1 MKSKLFI
8 VLVFLGEILIGQEKV
23 EKLKKQITTYT
34 YLNHYDSAQTIVLD
48 YLDQKELSPLEIF
61 YGHFLF
67 ADILKSS
74 NKPIEAIEKFKECK
88 KYLDA
93 IAENKNYL
101 SLIDGDIAE
110 CYFNMS
116 QYEDAKRYA
125 LLSLQTSPDSSL
137 RGSGHAVNYMILGYA
152 NYISKN
158 YSLALENYNNAMK
171 RYNAYGASCEL
182 PLCYMKIA
190 KVYNSMGNEKL
201 AEENIN
207 KAISISDSCEIENY
221 KLLSKRTLFDIYKE
235 NKNYE
240 KALMQLEEINNL
252 VAKLEY
258 AKQGKVMSEM
268 EVKYKTLLSQK
279 EIENLKKINEANKK
293 TLAEQ
298 ERVLFIVIVAI
309 LILCVFL
316 FFLVRI
322 SNQRKKAKQEL
333 ELLNVSLE
341 QKVIK
346 RTKELAEDILVRRE
360 LEKQLSEKINE
371 METLISKLS
380 HDLRSPLLS
389 VLGLIN
395 VAENDPESDKSIY
408 LDKIKESIK
417 RLDHIIIDI
426 TNTIYVSTMEQ
437 NPEVIQFEKMINE
450 TIAVLQFR
458 ENFEKIKISILINQ
472 TKDFY
477 SDPKFLQSIIQNL
490 LENAVKYSNCLIEP
504 CIEIVVQEDAK
515 GVLLKITDNGTGIS
529 PEFHDKIFDMFF
541 RGTEISKGT
550 GLGLY
555 IVKKAVEKLHGKI
568 ELQSEKG
575 KGTIFT
581 IHLPNLI

>member
-1 MKSKLFI
+1 MKNKLFI

-23 EKLKKQITTYT
+23 EKLKKQITAYT
-34 YLNHYDSAQTIVLD
+34 YLNQYDSAQTLVLN
-48 YLDQKELSPLEIF
+48 YLDQKDLSPLESF

-74 NKPIEAIEKFKECK
+74 NNSLEAIEKFKECK
-88 KYLDA
+88 KYLHA
-93 IAENKNYL
+93 ISGNKIYS

-116 QYEDAKRYA
+116 QYGDAKKYA

-152 NYISKN
+152 DYVSKN

-207 KAISISDSCEIENY
+207 KAISISDSCAIQNY
-221 KLLSKRTLFDIYKE
+221 KLLSKRTMFDIYKE

-240 KALMQLEEINNL
+240 KALAQLEEINNL

-258 AKQGKVMSEM
+258 AKQDRVMSEM

-298 ERVLFIVIVAI
+298 ERVLYIVIFAI

-322 SNQRKKAKQEL
+322 SNQRKKAKLEV

-341 QKVIK
+341 QKVIE
-346 RTKELAEDILVRRE
+346 RTKELAEDIVVRRE

-395 VAENDPESDKSIY
+395 IAENDHESDKSIY
-408 LDKIKESIK
+408 YEKIKESIK

-450 TIAVLQFR
+450 TISILQFR
-458 ENFEKIKISILINQ
+458 ENFEKIKISTIINQ

-477 SDPKFLQSIIQNL
+477 SDPKFLHSIIQNL

-504 CIEIVVQEDAK
+504 CIEIVVQEDDK
-515 GVLLKITDNGTGIS
+515 GVILKITDNGTGIS

-541 RGTEISKGT
+541 RGTEISKGS

-575 KGTIFT
+575 KGAIFT
-581 IHLPNLI
+581 IHLPSLI

>member
-1 MKSKLFI
+1 MKNKLFI
-8 VLVFLGEILIGQEKV
+8 ILVFLGEVLIGQEKV
-23 EKLKKQITTYT
+23 EKLKKQITTYI
-34 YLNHYDSAQTIVLD
+34 YLNQYDSAQTVVLN
-48 YLDQKELSPLEIF
+48 YLDKKDLSPLETF
-61 YGHFLF
+61 YGHFFF

-74 NKPIEAIEKFKECK
+74 NKPLEAIEKFKECK
-88 KYLDA
+88 KYLNA
-93 IAENKNYL
+93 ISEKKIYW

-110 CYFNMS
+110 CYFNLS
-116 QYEDAKRYA
+116 QYGDAKKYA
-125 LLSLQTSPDSSL
+125 LLSLETSPDSSL

-152 NYISKN
+152 NYVSKD

-240 KALMQLEEINNL
+240 KALAQLEEINNL

-258 AKQGKVMSEM
+258 KKQDRVMSEM

-298 ERVLFIVIVAI
+298 ERGLYIVIFAI

-333 ELLNVSLE
+333 ELLNASLE
-341 QKVIK
+341 QKVIE

-360 LEKQLSEKINE
+360 LEKQLSEKVNE

-380 HDLRSPLLS
+380 HDLRSPLIS

-395 VAENDPESDKSIY
+395 IAENDPESDKSIY
-408 LDKIKESIK
+408 FDKIKESIK
-417 RLDHIIIDI
+417 RLDNIIIDI

-437 NPEVIQFEKMINE
+437 NPEVIQFEKIINE
-450 TIAVLQFR
+450 TISILQFR
-458 ENFEKIKISILINQ
+458 ENFEKIKISTIINQ

-477 SDPKFLQSIIQNL
+477 SDPKFLHSIIQNL
-490 LENAVKYSNCLIEP
+490 LENAVKYSNCLVEP
-504 CIEIVVQEDAK
+504 CIEILIQEDDK
-515 GVLLKITDNGTGIS
+515 GVILKITDNGTGIS
-529 PEFHDKIFDMFF
+529 PELHDKIFDMFF
-541 RGTEISKGT
+541 RGTEISKGS

-575 KGTIFT
+575 KGAIFT
-581 IHLPNLI
+581 IYLPNLI

>member
-1 MKSKLFI
+1 MKNKLFI

-23 EKLKKQITTYT
+23 EKLKKQITAYT
-34 YLNHYDSAQTIVLD
+34 YLNQYDSAQTLVLN
-48 YLDQKELSPLEIF
+48 YLDQKDLSPLETF

-74 NKPIEAIEKFKECK
+74 NKPLEAIEKFKECK
-88 KYLDA
+88 KYLHA
-93 IAENKNYL
+93 ISGNKIYG

-116 QYEDAKRYA
+116 QYGDAKKYA

-152 NYISKN
+152 DYVSKN

-207 KAISISDSCEIENY
+207 KAISISDSCAIQNY
-221 KLLSKRTLFDIYKE
+221 KLLSKRTMFDIYKE

-240 KALMQLEEINNL
+240 KALAQLEEINNL

-258 AKQGKVMSEM
+258 AKQDRVMSEM

-298 ERVLFIVIVAI
+298 ERVLYIVIFAI

-316 FFLVRI
+316 FFLIRI
-322 SNQRKKAKQEL
+322 SNQRKKAKLEV

-341 QKVIK
+341 QKVIE
-346 RTKELAEDILVRRE
+346 RTKELAEDIVVRRE
-360 LEKQLSEKINE
+360 LEKQLSEKVNE

-395 VAENDPESDKSIY
+395 IAENDHESDKSIY
-408 LDKIKESIK
+408 YEKIKESIK

-450 TIAVLQFR
+450 TISILQFR
-458 ENFEKIKISILINQ
+458 ENFEKIKISTIINQ

-477 SDPKFLQSIIQNL
+477 SDPKFLHSIIQNL

-504 CIEIVVQEDAK
+504 CIEIVVQEDDK
-515 GVLLKITDNGTGIS
+515 GVILKITDNGTGIS

-541 RGTEISKGT
+541 RGTEISKGS

-575 KGTIFT
+575 KGAIFT